1 MQFQKH
7 LPSIYYQKPIGDM
20 LMIVKHDLDLKN
32 CRANFK
38 LYWRNRTKKITFE
51 NEKKKNCLNF
61 LNREIISNVEK

>member
-20 LMIVKHDLDLKN
+20 MMIVKYDLDLKN

-38 LYWRNRTKKITFE
+38 LYRRNRTKKIAFE
-51 NEKKKNCLNF
+51 NEKKTK
-61 LNREIISNVEK
+61 IV

>member
-20 LMIVKHDLDLKN
+20 MMIVKYDLDLKN

-38 LYWRNRTKKITFE
+38 LHRRNRAKKLHLKMKRKKI
-51 NEKKKNCLNF
+51 
-61 LNREIISNVEK
+61 V